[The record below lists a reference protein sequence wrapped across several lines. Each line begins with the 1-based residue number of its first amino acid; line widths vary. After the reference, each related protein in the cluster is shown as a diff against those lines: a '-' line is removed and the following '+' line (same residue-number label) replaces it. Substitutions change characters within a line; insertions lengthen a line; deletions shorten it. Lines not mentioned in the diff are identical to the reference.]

1 MDRKKS
7 FKNLFI
13 IQEGVQDVLQ
23 IFGELAVWAIG
34 IKLLSENTLTLETLI
49 LYVNMMGTLLG
60 EVETLVKVQ
69 REVQSGMV
77 AIQRMEDIYV
87 SDDEEFTDGVLMQ
100 PLDIDKITFD
110 NVYFRYGY
118 GDCVLHGVDLSVAK
132 GDTVGIIGKSGS
144 GKTTLL
150 KLLLKY
156 YPLEHGTIGINGIN
170 IRKIGTSGSGKSTL
184 LNVLSALD
192 HPDEGTVY
200 INGQDL
206 YKLSR
211 SEQAV
216 FRRRNIGFV
225 FQNFQLMPTLTVRE
239 NITLP
244 CLLDS
249 AQIPEGYL
257 KELACQLGL
266 EDKMERY
273 PGQLSGG
280 QQRAPSA
287 GCLSCALQFF

>member
-1 MDRKKS
+1 MKIIKAENLVKKY
-7 FKNLFI
+7 
-13 IQEGVQDVLQ
+13 G
-23 IFGELAVWAIG
+23 FGANEVTALNHVSI
-34 IKLLSENTLTLETLI
+34 
-49 LYVNMMGTLLG
+49 
-60 EVETLVKVQ
+60 EVEEGERIV
-69 REVQSGMV
+69 
-77 AIQRMEDIYV
+77 
-87 SDDEEFTDGVLMQ
+87 
-100 PLDIDKITFD
+100 IT
-110 NVYFRYGY
+110 
-118 GDCVLHGVDLSVAK
+118 
-132 GDTVGIIGKSGS
+132 
-144 GKTTLL
+144 
-150 KLLLKY
+150 
-156 YPLEHGTIGINGIN
+156 
-170 IRKIGTSGSGKSTL
+170 GTSGSGKSTL

-280 QQRAPSA
+280 QQQRAA
-287 GCLSCALQFF
+287 IGRALIMRPAVLLADEPTGNLDRKTSNEVMELLKKVNETFGQTLIIITHDESVKNYATRCFTMEDGVL